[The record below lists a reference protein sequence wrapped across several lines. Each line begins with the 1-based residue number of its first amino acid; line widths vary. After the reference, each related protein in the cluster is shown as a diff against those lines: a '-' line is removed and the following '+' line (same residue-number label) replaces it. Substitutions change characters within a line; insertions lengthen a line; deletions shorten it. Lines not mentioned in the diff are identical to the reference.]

1 MTLDWQYKQ
10 FPSQYD
16 SRAVI
21 YERKLF
27 LRLATGKI
35 NALGCAT
42 TTTATTTTTSTTATT
57 TTTTTATTTKTT
69 ATTTTTPQQQQRP
82 QQRQPQRR
90 QRQQQQP
97 LQVKFTSFSLS
108 KLIKSWHERSSK
120 YNKWRPHSSN
130 RIKPMRFNK
139 SSRNFFPH
147 CQSQL
152 INELHFIRPPGI
164 LLLQR
169 AF

>member
-42 TTTATTTTTSTTATT
+42 TTTTTTTTTSMTATATTTMATATTATT
-57 TTTTTATTTKTT
+57 TT

-120 YNKWRPHSSN
+120 YNK
-130 RIKPMRFNK
+130 
-139 SSRNFFPH
+139 
-147 CQSQL
+147 
-152 INELHFIRPPGI
+152 
-164 LLLQR
+164 
-169 AF
+169 

>member
-1 MTLDWQYKQ
+1 MTLDSQYKQ

-42 TTTATTTTTSTTATT
+42 TTTTTTTTTSMTATATTTMATATTATT
-57 TTTTTATTTKTT
+57 TTATTTT

-120 YNKWRPHSSN
+120 YNK
-130 RIKPMRFNK
+130 
-139 SSRNFFPH
+139 
-147 CQSQL
+147 
-152 INELHFIRPPGI
+152 
-164 LLLQR
+164 
-169 AF
+169 

>member
-1 MTLDWQYKQ
+1 MTLDSQYKQ
-10 FPSQYD
+10 CPSQYD

-57 TTTTTATTTKTT
+57 TTTTMATVTT

-82 QQRQPQRR
+82 
-90 QRQQQQP
+90 
-97 LQVKFTSFSLS
+97 
-108 KLIKSWHERSSK
+108 
-120 YNKWRPHSSN
+120 
-130 RIKPMRFNK
+130 
-139 SSRNFFPH
+139 
-147 CQSQL
+147 
-152 INELHFIRPPGI
+152 
-164 LLLQR
+164 
-169 AF
+169 